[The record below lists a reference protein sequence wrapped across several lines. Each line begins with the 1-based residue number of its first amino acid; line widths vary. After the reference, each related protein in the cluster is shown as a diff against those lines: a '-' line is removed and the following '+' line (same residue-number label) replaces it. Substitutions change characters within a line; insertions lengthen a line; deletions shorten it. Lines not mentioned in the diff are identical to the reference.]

1 MQNDDKKGLLE
12 GYKGKNNEINGD
24 NDNKKLLVTISN
36 DDDDDVQ
43 HHKIFISELITAIC
57 DS

>member
-1 MQNDDKKGLLE
+1 ME